1 METLSSFPTSS
12 LKPGELP
19 TATLSGRLHSI
30 DVFRAITMFLMI
42 FVNDL
47 WTLDNIPYWLG
58 HMAAG
63 EDGLGL
69 ADVVFPAF
77 LLIVGLSIPFALR
90 NRLQKGE
97 SHLHLGIH
105 IILRS
110 LALLVMGVYH
120 VNLETYSSAAFLPK
134 PLWQISITIGF
145 FLVWLDYT
153 PRTSKVKRYSLQGLG
168 LLILATM
175 ALLYTGG
182 TPEEPVWM
190 RLQWYGILGL
200 IGWSYLICSF
210 IYLFFKEK
218 VPLHILALVFFI
230 FFNAAG
236 KLGWLEPLSFIKP
249 YVWIVGEGSMP
260 AFTMAGV
267 VITVFYGKLL
277 KVGKIKSYWVLLG
290 GMALLMLLFGLM
302 TRPLWGIHKLGS
314 SPSWTT
320 ICIGLSILVF
330 AFLIWLVDI
339 QKKKEWFQL
348 IRPAGTSTLTCYLL
362 PYIHYA
368 LYSLVGLSLPLFL
381 RTGVLGLFKSMLYA
395 LLIIVLTGLLEKW
408 RLRLKI

>member
-1 METLSSFPTSS
+1 METLSSFPDSYI
-12 LKPGELP
+12 KPAELP
-19 TATLSGRLHSI
+19 TSTLTGRLHSI
-30 DVFRAITMFLMI
+30 DVFRAFTMFLMI

-47 WTLDNIPYWLG
+47 WTLENIPYWLG
-58 HMAAG
+58 HMASG

-77 LLIVGLSIPFALR
+77 LLIVGLSIPFAIR

-97 SHLHLGIH
+97 SLWHLGIH

-120 VNLETYSSAAFLPK
+120 VNLETYSSVALLPK
-134 PLWQISITIGF
+134 PVWQIAITLGF
-145 FLVWLDYT
+145 FMVWLDYK
-153 PRTSKVKRYSLQGLG
+153 PSISKIKRYSLQGIG
-168 LLILATM
+168 LVILASM

-210 IYLFFKEK
+210 VYLLFRENAL
-218 VPLHILALVFFI
+218 LHILALLFFI

-236 KLGWLEPLSFIKP
+236 QLGLLEPLSAIKP

-260 AFTMAGV
+260 AFTMAGL
-267 VITVFYGKLL
+267 VITVYYGKLL
-277 KVGKIKSYWVLLG
+277 KAGKIKAYWVLLG
-290 GMALLMLLFGLM
+290 GMAGLMLLFGMM
-302 TRPLWGIHKLGS
+302 TRPVWGIHKIGS
-314 SPSWTT
+314 STSWTT

-330 AFLIWLVDI
+330 AGLIWLVDLK
-339 QKKKEWFQL
+339 KKKEWFHL

-362 PYIHYA
+362 PYLHYA
-368 LYSLVGLSLPLFL
+368 LYSLVGISLPLFL
-381 RTGVLGLFKSMLYA
+381 RTGVLGLFKSMIYA

-408 RLRLKI
+408 KLRLKI